1 MDQQSVI
8 VDQFTTAMASIQEAL
23 TTLRYVEQRARGFE
37 IEIKRVCFFLHLPL
51 AGKDDFG
58 YLVLVLYDVDDDIS
72 RGLWS
77 DFSPVDA
84 KWKKPVG

>member
-1 MDQQSVI
+1 MILRSLWPKIARHV
-8 VDQFTTAMASIQEAL
+8 VRVLFT
-23 TTLRYVEQRARGFE
+23 
-37 IEIKRVCFFLHLPL
+37 
-51 AGKDDFG
+51 DFG

>member
-1 MDQQSVI
+1 MILRSLWPKIARHV
-8 VDQFTTAMASIQEAL
+8 VRVPFT
-23 TTLRYVEQRARGFE
+23 
-37 IEIKRVCFFLHLPL
+37 
-51 AGKDDFG
+51 DFG